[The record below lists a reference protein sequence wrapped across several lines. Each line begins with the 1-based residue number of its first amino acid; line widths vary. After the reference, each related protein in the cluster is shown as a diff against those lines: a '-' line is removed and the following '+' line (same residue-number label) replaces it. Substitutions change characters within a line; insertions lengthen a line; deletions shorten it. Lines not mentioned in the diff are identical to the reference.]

1 MKIFTGSG
9 KLRIKPALLA
19 ASLLIS
25 GHATAGIVNS
35 GKVLATGG
43 VITVDGAGGGGITPW
58 ATISG
63 YETRDGIN
71 GGLHYTWVYLP
82 DYTLNSY
89 GFTAGFFDR
98 LELSYTQSVLPT
110 GSTFD
115 TVGLVA
121 DAAGLDLGI
130 EPFNTTI
137 KMDVIGAKLRLFGDA
152 VYNSDSW
159 IPQVAVGGLWKEN
172 KNEKL
177 LNTLQAADSK
187 DWEAYLVATK
197 IFFPISTL
205 VSVTGRY
212 TSANETG
219 LTGFGGPNGNDKE
232 VRLEASIAHLLAKNT
247 AFGFEYQQ
255 HGDNLGGNS
264 VRAAGLDLTPV
275 TGLLGGLGLGTG
287 DTLTQLHEDD
297 WYDAFFAYFPNKNL
311 SLVVAYAMLGNITLT
326 PDQHGFYFSLHAT
339 W

>member
-1 MKIFTGSG
+1 MNS
-9 KLRIKPALLA
+9 ALLA
-19 ASLLIS
+19 AGLMW
-25 GHATAGIVNS
+25 GHQASADIINS

-63 YETRDGIN
+63 YGTRDGIN

-89 GFTAGFFDR
+89 GFTAGFYDR
-98 LELSYTQSVLPT
+98 LELSYAQSILPT

-130 EPFNTTI
+130 DPFNTTI
-137 KMDVIGAKLRLFGDA
+137 KMDIIGAKLRLFGDA
-152 VYNSDSW
+152 VYTSDSW
-159 IPQVAVGGLWKEN
+159 IPQVAIGGLYKEN
-172 KNEKL
+172 KNDQL
-177 LNTLQAADSK
+177 LNTLQAAKSK
-187 DWEAYLVATK
+187 DWEAYAVATK

-212 TSANETG
+212 TNANQTG
-219 LTGFGGPNGNDKE
+219 LTGFGGPDGDDKE
-232 VRLEASIAHLLAKNT
+232 VRFEVSVAHLLAKNT

-255 HGDNLGGNS
+255 HGDNLGGRS
-264 VRAAGLDLTPV
+264 VSVGGTDLSLA
-275 TGLLGGLGLGTG
+275 TGALGGLGVGTG
-287 DTLTQLHEDD
+287 DTLTQLPEDD
-297 WYDAFFAYFPNKNL
+297 WYDMFFAYFPNKNL
-311 SLVVAYAMLGNITLT
+311 SLVFAYAMLGNITLT
-326 PDQHGFYFSLHAT
+326 PEQHGFYISLHAT